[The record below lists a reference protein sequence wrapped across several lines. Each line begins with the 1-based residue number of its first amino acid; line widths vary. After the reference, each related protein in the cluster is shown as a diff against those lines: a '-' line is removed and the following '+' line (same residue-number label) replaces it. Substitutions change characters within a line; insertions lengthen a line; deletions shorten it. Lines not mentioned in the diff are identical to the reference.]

1 MAESAAKQIYL
12 LREYR
17 LDLLTGNSDEIPQE
31 RSFEILLN
39 EMNKREALLTSL
51 FMGTVET
58 VPICVPFTDMYIGS
72 PERLSGATIPLRSE
86 NRKAISL
93 DVCFSLFTGGR

>member
-1 MAESAAKQIYL
+1 MSAPF
-12 LREYR
+12 
-17 LDLLTGNSDEIPQE
+17 TGVIVFPLASV
-31 RSFEILLN
+31 
-39 EMNKREALLTSL
+39 
-51 FMGTVET
+51 GT